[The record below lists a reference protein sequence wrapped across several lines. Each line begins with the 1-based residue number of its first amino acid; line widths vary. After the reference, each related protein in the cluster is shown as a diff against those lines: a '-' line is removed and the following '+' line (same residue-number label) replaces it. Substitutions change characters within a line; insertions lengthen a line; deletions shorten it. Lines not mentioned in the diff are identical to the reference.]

1 MVRRDV
7 PTCRLHDSM
16 HDIAARM
23 RASPWDLCAVL
34 DDEHVLLGLLHPS
47 ALRGAASTPAEHVL
61 QSAPT
66 TDELGTRLK
75 KRDHLAVT
83 TTDARF
89 LGGLPRSDVERMMI
103 DRAPFICRLPAEFHR
118 FPPLVICRSSG
129 TR

>member
-1 MVRRDV
+1 
-7 PTCRLHDSM
+7 M

-23 RASPWDLCAVL
+23 RASRWDLCAVL

-47 ALRGAASTPAEHVL
+47 ALRGEASTPAEHVM

-83 TTDARF
+83 TTDGRF
-89 LGGLPRSDVERMMI
+89 LGIVPRSDVERKMI
-103 DRAPFICRLPAEFHR
+103 EREHF
-118 FPPLVICRSSG
+118 VKN
-129 TR
+129 